1 MQLDFRPKDRPNRR
15 VFHNFTKHPEADLLN
30 KGSCFARTLGVAK
43 FINTKYMILVTLC
56 SRTKMFIK
64 PTSLRQFNYQAFQ
77 AICLKVNAP
86 PPPQSSLKTVIF
98 IQNLNLAHLPKRKQL
113 MNKI

>member
-30 KGSCFARTLGVAK
+30 KGSCFARTLGVTK

-56 SRTKMFIK
+56 SRTKMFI
-64 PTSLRQFNYQAFQ
+64 SLRQFNYQAFQ
-77 AICLKVNAP
+77 ANCLKVNASP
-86 PPPQSSLKTVIF
+86 PPPPSSLKTVIF
-98 IQNLNLAHLPKRKQL
+98 IQNLNLAHLPIRKQL